1 MIESFIILFREAFEA
16 ALIVGI
22 ILSYLKRT
30 GATNKYIT
38 VIYGTVAAI
47 AVSLITGA
55 AFKMLAVNFEGAN
68 EEIFEGVTMLVTAAL
83 LSTMIVWMIRVK
95 PSVKQIESETSTS
108 LSGNKWGLF
117 LLVFISIFREGIEAV
132 LFLSGL
138 DVSGT
143 GAIIGSFLGLIIG
156 VGMVY
161 LLFRGLISLNFK
173 LLFNVTNTLLVLIAA
188 GLVAHGF
195 RELQSAGIITA
206 LTTDVWNINP
216 ALNPDGSYP
225 LLHDKGTIGSLLSGV
240 FGYNGDPSILEVLSY
255 LLYIGAI
262 VIASKVGTSNKKNIA
277 VA

>member
-30 GATNKYIT
+30 GATEKYIT
-38 VIYGTVAAI
+38 VAYGTAAAI
-47 AVSLITGA
+47 AASLLTGA
-55 AFKMLAVNFEGAN
+55 AFRMLAIEFEGAN
-68 EEIFEGVTMLVTAAL
+68 EEIFEGVTMLTTALL

-117 LLVFISIFREGIEAV
+117 LLVFVSIFREGLEAV

-138 DVSGT
+138 DAAGSG
-143 GAIIGSFLGLIIG
+143 GLIGSFLGLLVG
-156 VGMVY
+156 VGVVY

-195 RELQSAGIITA
+195 HELQEAGVVTI
-206 LTTDVWNINP
+206 LGNELWDINP
-216 ALNPDGSYP
+216 AQNADGSYP
-225 LLHDKGTIGSLLSGV
+225 ALHDHGAIGGFLSSI
-240 FGYNGDPSILEVLSY
+240 FGYNGNPSALEVVSY

-262 VIASKVGTSNKKNIA
+262 VVASKAGTSKKNVA